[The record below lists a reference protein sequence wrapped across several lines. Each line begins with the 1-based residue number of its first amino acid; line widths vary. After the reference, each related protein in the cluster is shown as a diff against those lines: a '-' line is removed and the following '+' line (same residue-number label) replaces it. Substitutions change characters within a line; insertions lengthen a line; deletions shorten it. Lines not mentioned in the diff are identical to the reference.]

1 MVAKYRLEDQEV
13 AQELSLYDLGRDI
26 QDEGGW
32 EEFHQRRH
40 NYTMYDHY
48 KARRLK
54 LQAEYN
60 QRKAKGE
67 INAGC
72 HC

>member
-1 MVAKYRLEDQEV
+1 M
-13 AQELSLYDLGRDI
+13 SLHDLACEIHDNGM
-26 QDEGGW
+26 W

-40 NYTMYDHY
+40 NYTMYDYH

-60 QRKAKGE
+60 RRKQ
-67 INAGC
+67 C
-72 HC
+72 SF

>member
-1 MVAKYRLEDQEV
+1 MAT
-13 AQELSLYDLGRDI
+13 QELSLYDLGRNI

-40 NYTMYDHY
+40 NYTMYDHH
-48 KARRLK
+48 KSRRLK

-60 QRKAKGE
+60 RRNDARLKAQRDQLLSRSR
-67 INAGC
+67 IQD
-72 HC
+72 